1 MLIKMEID
9 RNSIEENLE
18 KIRKINKNI
27 ICVLKDDA
35 YGIGIENVLPILLEK
50 GCRYFAV
57 AYIEEAL
64 KIQEIVR
71 KKGISG
77 KKVSK
82 ESFFGKNVL
91 RTDIS
96 EDLLREEEEICVMM
110 LGCIENEDLER
121 ALEKGIEITIF
132 SLEQLIGI
140 YKILLDKKISE
151 KIERKRKEYDNV
163 RVNISKALKI
173 HIKINTGMNR
183 LGFNLEEIEP
193 LLKELEKFEKEG
205 INIEIKSVY
214 THIFD
219 SEDEE
224 MTAVQVEKYESIL
237 SELEKRG
244 PNYMKGIFRHIQAS
258 PLLFKYKEKYN
269 YDFARV
275 GMAIY
280 GMEPLSK
287 KVGLSGT
294 IRIISKIIAIR
305 NVKKG
310 ERVSYGKKGILE
322 KDKRIGIIPIGYAH
336 GLKKQL
342 EDKGAYILIKGEKAP
357 IFGEVCMDMVIVD
370 ITSIGDVKI
379 DDEAVIIGK
388 QGNKE
393 ITLLDMADWAGT
405 IQDDILTSWGKSI
418 KRTVK

>member
-310 ERVSYGKKGILE
+310 ERVSYGKKGILK
-322 KDKRIGIIPIGYAH
+322 KDRRIGIIPIGYAH

-393 ITLLDMADWAGT
+393 ITLLDMAGWAGT

>member
-310 ERVSYGKKGILE
+310 ERVSYGKKGILK
-322 KDKRIGIIPIGYAH
+322 KDRRIGIIPIGYAH